1 MNFQEFC
8 QKYKL
13 PSEIQIQISRNRSG
27 SLYVKLP
34 DYPGC
39 FTVADSWSELIQNIT
54 DAVLTY
60 FEVPRAE
67 AQNCNIY
74 YLPTMP
80 ELVEFESRV
89 SHPSSA
95 SQINAKFLYLY
106 HSAQNSSYGKHSRI
120 R

>member
-1 MNFQEFC
+1 MSLNIQ
-8 QKYKL
+8 QKYHL
-13 PSEIQIQISRNRSG
+13 PSEIEVAISRSKNE
-27 SLYVKLP
+27 YYAKLT

-39 FTVADSWSELIQNIT
+39 FTVADSWLELIQNIT

-60 FEVPRAE
+60 FEVPREE

-80 ELVEFESRV
+80 ELVDFESRV
-89 SHPSSA
+89 SQPSSD
-95 SQINAKFLYLY
+95 SRISAKFLYLY
-106 HSAQNSSYGKHSRI
+106 HSAQNGSYAKHSRI